1 MFKNLKKIDVFAK
14 NILIVFTGST
24 LVNFFN
30 LLFQLLIAHK
40 LTPADFASFNSLLSV
55 FMIIS
60 APLLTLQVAL
70 AKYSS
75 ELNAQDKLSKIK
87 FLFSGLFKKL
97 SIVSV
102 ITFIIFLVVSL
113 HLVDALK
120 IQQTSCAYILA
131 LLLALSWLIPL
142 FIGVIQGLGLFGWF
156 ISAAVISGA
165 IKLILSFILIILGYS
180 ISGALGAL
188 LISAVIGLFILI
200 IPLRKFI
207 DFRCAKEEIKYRE
220 IFFYLLPV
228 AVTNLCFALLT
239 TFDMVLVKYFFASFD
254 SGIYSLG
261 QMVGKIFLFLPA
273 AVSIVMFPKTSGLK
287 AKNMETVSTLR
298 RSLFYVSS
306 LCAIALLVYNFFPG
320 FILPILTGK
329 ENSEAIFLGRLFG
342 VSMSLFALLFTLL
355 SYFLS
360 IKDFR
365 FIKYL
370 VAATILQV
378 LGISLF
384 HPTLVVVQLILCL
397 NAALLFLIALMLIS
411 KRKTE

>member
-30 LLFQLLIAHK
+30 LLFQLLIAHS

-60 APLLTLQVAL
+60 APLLTLQLAL

-75 ELNAQDKLSKIK
+75 EFNAQDKLLK
-87 FLFSGLFKKL
+87 FKSLFSGLFKKL
-97 SIVSV
+97 SVISI
-102 ITFIIFLVVSL
+102 ITFFIFLFVSL
-113 HLVDALK
+113 RLTEALR
-120 IQQTSCAYILA
+120 IQQLSCAYILA
-131 LLLALSWLIPL
+131 LLIAVVWLIPL
-142 FIGVIQGLGLFGWF
+142 FNGAIQGLELFGWF
-156 ISAAVISGA
+156 VTASIISGA
-165 IKLILSFILIILGYS
+165 LKLILSFILITLGYN

-188 LISAVIGLFILI
+188 LVSGLIGLFILV
-200 IPLRKFI
+200 IPLKKFI
-207 DFRCAKEEIKYRE
+207 DFTSVKEEINYKE
-220 IFFYLLPV
+220 IFFYLFPV

-239 TFDMVLVKYFFASFD
+239 TFDMILVKYFFASFD
-254 SGIYSLG
+254 SGVYSLG

-298 RSLFYVSS
+298 RSLFYVSG
-306 LCAIALLVYNFFPG
+306 LCALALLVYNFFPG
-320 FILPILTGK
+320 FILSVLTGK
-329 ENSEAIFLGRLFG
+329 KNPDAIFLGRLFG

-360 IKDFR
+360 IQDFR
-365 FIKYL
+365 FMKYL
-370 VAATILQV
+370 VASTLLQV
-378 LGISLF
+378 LGINFF
-384 HPTLVVVQLILCL
+384 HPTLVAVQLILCV